1 MVLSRDAFID
11 ALSGLGELM
20 PMGKTLSPKA
30 IALAW
35 GLFPI
40 AAKEQLD
47 TEHLLYAM
55 QQFLLDPQPAR
66 DLSITV
72 QLLRYLFPT
81 PAPSVSSTGLY
92 GTGGPPILERGL
104 RPDLPA
110 RMQRPD
116 LFHPLHQQAAS
127 KPAALVLEEQRL
139 LGPASPGVLD
149 QLEIT
154 TKPLVHAARS
164 VKEPPGVAASGLSA
178 KEERLGSQLAA
189 LCILRGFS
197 PEAMDATHGRTA
209 TASLGLPPARNLA
222 REWISAHPNGC
233 LAMRAAAASHRQASS
248 RSTDAEPGS
257 ALSAVLA
264 PEALDASGGVCG
276 SLRR

>member
-40 AAKEQLD
+40 AAKELLD
-47 TEHLLYAM
+47 AEHLLYAM

-81 PAPSVSSTGLY
+81 AAPNVSSTGLCRA
-92 GTGGPPILERGL
+92 GGPPILERGL

-110 RMQRPD
+110 RMRQPD
-116 LFHPLHQQAAS
+116 IFHPLHQQAAS

-139 LGPASPGVLD
+139 LSPASEGVLH

-154 TKPLVHAARS
+154 TKPLVLAALS
-164 VKEPPGVAASGLSA
+164 VKETSGAAASDLSS

-189 LCILRGFS
+189 LCILRGFT
-197 PEAMDATHGRTA
+197 PEAMDAMHGHTA
-209 TASLGLPPARNLA
+209 TAALGLPPGRNLA
-222 REWISAHPNGC
+222 RAWISAHPNGC
-233 LAMRAAAASHRQASS
+233 AAMQAAADSLEKNSS
-248 RSTDAEPGS
+248 RSTGAERLPMGS
-257 ALSAVLA
+257 A
-264 PEALDASGGVCG
+264 ALDPDPLGASSGVVR